1 MNESVPSVFGRT
13 NQTFSS
19 LWLSLQLGL
28 DDPSELALEAAQG
41 GHPLDVT
48 NNIALWG
55 GLLREQ
61 EFPAV
66 VFGTHEAENAVDENH
81 AATLVSAHIVQSI
94 SSLGG
99 KPITFYFLPIR
110 RAWEEFQIDGT
121 LQALEMAR
129 EDGLIKHF
137 GLWAEGHPLAVLGW
151 WQFRDAFEA
160 LMIPHHPLSEQ
171 HAKTLLPLA
180 HERRVGVVGCQPLSW
195 GTGCAVSELSDDP
208 ETAPK
213 LISHAAAEMP
223 VMVGVRSADEV
234 RAARQAVANPANNDS
249 LVQELMTKVNDPAA
263 WNRLKD
269 DPRPWVRRAACSKA

>member
-1 MNESVPSVFGRT
+1 MPDQHLFGRT
-13 NQTFSS
+13 NQAFSN
-19 LWLSLQLGL
+19 LWLSLQMGL
-28 DDPSELALEAAQG
+28 EDPAELAWEAAQG

-55 GLLREQ
+55 GLLRDQ
-61 EFPAV
+61 NFPAV
-66 VFGTHEAENAVDENH
+66 IFGTHESENAVDENH

-99 KPITFYFLPIR
+99 RPITFYFLPIR

-160 LMIPHHPLSEQ
+160 LMIPHHPPAEE
-171 HAKTLLPLA
+171 HIKTLVPLA
-180 HERRVGVVGCQPLSW
+180 KERRVGYVGCQSLSW
-195 GTGCAVSELSDDP
+195 GTGCAVSELSAESD
-208 ETAPK
+208 AAAK
-213 LISHAAAEMP
+213 LISHSATEMP
-223 VMVGVRSADEV
+223 VMVGVRSPGEI
-234 RAARQAVANPANNDS
+234 RTAREAVANPTPHDS
-249 LVQELMTKVNDPAA
+249 LVQELMAKVNDPLA
-263 WNRLKD
+263 WSKLNND
-269 DPRPWVRRAACSKA
+269 ARPWVRRAACSRA